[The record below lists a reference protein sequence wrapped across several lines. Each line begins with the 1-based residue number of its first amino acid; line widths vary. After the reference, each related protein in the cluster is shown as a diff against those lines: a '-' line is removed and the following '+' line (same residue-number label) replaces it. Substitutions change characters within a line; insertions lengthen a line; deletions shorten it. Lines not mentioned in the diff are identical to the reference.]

1 MLPFHRKMKINR
13 KTLGNG
19 LVVVHVEKPDTNMVS
34 VNVLYRVGSGHED
47 REHTGFAH
55 LFEHLMFGGSHQ
67 APDFDAEL
75 QEAGGENNAFTCEDY
90 TEFYDLLPARNIE
103 TALWLESDRMEHLDI
118 CAHSLEVQ
126 RKVVMEEFKLTS
138 LNQPYGDVPHLLADM
153 AWPAPSSYNWP
164 VIGQNLDHIAS
175 ATLGQVEDF
184 YRRFYNPANAILCIV
199 GGVMWEDV
207 QRLVDKYFARIPND
221 ALFVRTES
229 VPLAPPIVNHAQ
241 KVYRDVPDDLLIR
254 AYRIPSRRSP
264 IFPVCDLISDLL
276 GNGQSSLLYDYFV
289 TRNREMLSVDASVD
303 VRLGNGLL
311 VIEGILSPNMV
322 RKSLLRDLN
331 SVLRTFKKTKV
342 SSAELEKVKNKFE
355 ANWEL
360 QLSDTQQM
368 AELLAYYELLGD
380 ARMILDEVERYR
392 KVTTHDVL
400 EVAHSVMRP
409 SNRCDLFYLH
419 RRDGVENDEE

>member
-1 MLPFHRKMKINR
+1 MRINR
-13 KTLGNG
+13 KTLENG

-67 APDFDAEL
+67 VSDFDAEL

-103 TALWLESDRMEHLDI
+103 TALWLESDRMEHLNI
-118 CAHSLEVQ
+118 CARSLEVQ

-153 AWPAPSSYNWP
+153 AWPAPSTYNWP
-164 VIGQNLDHIAS
+164 VIGKNLDHIAS
-175 ATLGQVEDF
+175 ATLQQVEDF
-184 YRRFYNPANAILCIV
+184 YRRFYNPENAILCIV

-207 QRLVDKYFARIPND
+207 QMLVDKYFARIQND
-221 ALFVRTES
+221 TLS
-229 VPLAPPIVNHAQ
+229 VYTRGVLLAGPIECHNKK
-241 KVYRDVPDDLLIR
+241 KVYRDVPDDLFVR
-254 AYRIPSRRSP
+254 AYRIPSRLSSK
-264 IFPVCDLISDLL
+264 FPVFDLISDLL
-276 GNGQSSLLYDYFV
+276 GNGESSLLYDYFV

-303 VRLGNGLL
+303 VRLGNSLL
-311 VIEGILSPNMV
+311 VIEAILSQNVPREKV
-322 RKSLLRDLN
+322 LHELN
-331 SVLRTFKKTKV
+331 CVLRTFKHTKV
-342 SSAELEKVKNKFE
+342 QDSDLEKVKNKFE

-368 AELLAYYELLGD
+368 AEMLAYYELLGD
-380 ARMILDEVERYR
+380 ARLIQEEVSRYR
-392 KVTTHDVL
+392 RVTAE
-400 EVAHSVMRP
+400 EVQRCANFMMSTTY
-409 SNRCDLFYLH
+409 RCDLLYL
-419 RRDGVENDEE
+419 RQRKGCRK